1 MSAVESR
8 IIVGVD
14 GSEQSQAALGW
25 ALGQAELVGADLVLA
40 HTWNPD
46 SYATPAMAG
55 AVPDMIQAG
64 ALNDEAEEL
73 AQAWLDDLVAATVAR
88 TTASVSGVLASG
100 SPAGHILDLSAQA
113 TMVVVGSRGRGGLR
127 SAVLGST
134 SQQIAHH
141 AQCPVVVVRD
151 SAAATANQV
160 VVGVDGSPASLVAL
174 REAFAQAKLRGAS
187 LLMVH
192 AWSTSF
198 AGTLGISGQYFDRVR
213 ASEVDE
219 GWALLNQSLEELQAT
234 DQSVEIIERLEQ
246 GSPAAAIIE
255 ASKEAVLTVVGS
267 RGRGG
272 FAGLVLGSVSGSV
285 LAHADS
291 AVMVIRA

>member
-1 MSAVESR
+1 MSAVASR
-8 IIVGVD
+8 IIIGVD

-64 ALNDEAEEL
+64 ALNHEAEEL
-73 AQAWLDDLVAATVAR
+73 AQAWLDDLVAATATH

-100 SPAGHILDLSAQA
+100 SPAGRILDLSAEA
-113 TMVVVGSRGRGGLR
+113 TMVVVGNRGRGGLR

-151 SAAATANQV
+151 SAVTSANQV

-198 AGTLGISGQYFDRVR
+198 AGTLVNSGQDFDRVR

-219 GWALLNQSLEELQAT
+219 GWALLNQSLEELKAT

-246 GSPAAAIIE
+246 ASPAAAIIE

>member
-55 AVPDMIQAG
+55 VVPDMIQAG
-64 ALNDEAEEL
+64 ALNDEAEDL
-73 AQAWLDDLVAATVAR
+73 AQAWLDDLVAATAAR

-113 TMVVVGSRGRGGLR
+113 TMVVVGNRGRGGLR
-127 SAVLGST
+127 SALLGST

-160 VVGVDGSPASLVAL
+160 VVGVDGSPTSLVAL

-219 GWALLNQSLEELQAT
+219 GWALLNQSLAELKAT

>member
-1 MSAVESR
+1 MSAVASR
-8 IIVGVD
+8 IIIGVD

-64 ALNDEAEEL
+64 ALNHEAEEL
-73 AQAWLDDLVAATVAR
+73 AQAWLDDLVAATAAR

-100 SPAGHILDLSAQA
+100 SPAGHILDLSAEA
-113 TMVVVGSRGRGGLR
+113 TMVVVGNRGRGGLR

-151 SAAATANQV
+151 SAVTSANQV

-198 AGTLGISGQYFDRVR
+198 AGTLVNSGQDFDRVR

-219 GWALLNQSLEELQAT
+219 GWALLNQSLEELKAT

-246 GSPAAAIIE
+246 ASPAAAIIE

>member
-1 MSAVESR
+1 MSAVASR

-55 AVPDMIQAG
+55 VVPDMIQAG

-73 AQAWLDDLVAATVAR
+73 AQAWLNDLVAATVAR

-113 TMVVVGSRGRGGLR
+113 TMVVVGNRGRG
-127 SAVLGST
+127 
-134 SQQIAHH
+134 
-141 AQCPVVVVRD
+141 D
-151 SAAATANQV
+151 SAATSANQV
-160 VVGVDGSPASLVAL
+160 VVGVDGSPVSLVAL

-219 GWALLNQSLEELQAT
+219 GWALLNQSLAELQAT

-246 GSPAAAIIE
+246 ASPAAAIIE

>member
-25 ALGQAELVGADLVLA
+25 AIGQAELVGADLVLA

-73 AQAWLDDLVAATVAR
+73 AQAWLDDLVTATATR

-100 SPAGHILDLSAQA
+100 SPAGHVLDLSAEA
-113 TMVVVGSRGRGGLR
+113 IMVVVGSRGRGGLR

-151 SAAATANQV
+151 SSPTSGHQV
-160 VVGVDGSPASLVAL
+160 VVGVDGSPASLAAL

-198 AGTLGISGQYFDRVR
+198 AGTLVNSGQDFDRVR

-219 GWALLNQSLEELQAT
+219 GWALLNRSLAELQAT

-246 GSPAAAIIE
+246 ASPAAAIIE

>member
-55 AVPDMIQAG
+55 VVPDMIQAG

-100 SPAGHILDLSAQA
+100 SPAGHILDLSAEA
-113 TMVVVGSRGRGGLR
+113 TMVVVGNRGRGGLR

-151 SAAATANQV
+151 SAAAAANQV

-219 GWALLNQSLEELQAT
+219 GWALLNQSLAELQAT

>member
-46 SYATPAMAG
+46 SYAAPAMAG
-55 AVPDMIQAG
+55 VVPDMIQAG
-64 ALNDEAEEL
+64 ALNDEAEGL
-73 AQAWLDDLVAATVAR
+73 AQAWLNDLVAATVAR

-113 TMVVVGSRGRGGLR
+113 TMVVVGNRGRGGLR

-151 SAAATANQV
+151 SATATANQV

-198 AGTLGISGQYFDRVR
+198 AGTLVNSGQDFDRVR

-219 GWALLNQSLEELQAT
+219 GWALLNQSLAELQAT

-246 GSPAAAIIE
+246 ASPAAAIIE

-291 AVMVIRA
+291 AVMVVRA

>member
-1 MSAVESR
+1 MSAVASR

-55 AVPDMIQAG
+55 VVPDMIQAG

-100 SPAGHILDLSAQA
+100 SPAGHILDLSAEA
-113 TMVVVGSRGRGGLR
+113 TMVVVGNRGRGGLR

-151 SAAATANQV
+151 SAATSANQV

-198 AGTLGISGQYFDRVR
+198 AGTLVNSGQYFDRVR

-219 GWALLNQSLEELQAT
+219 GWALLNQSLAELKAT

>member
-55 AVPDMIQAG
+55 VVPDMIQAG

-160 VVGVDGSPASLVAL
+160 VVGVDGSPTSLVAL

-291 AVMVIRA
+291 AVMVVRA

>member
-25 ALGQAELVGADLVLA
+25 AIGQAELVGADLVLA

-46 SYATPAMAG
+46 SYAAPAMAG
-55 AVPDMIQAG
+55 VVPDMIQAG
-64 ALNDEAEEL
+64 ALNDEAEGL
-73 AQAWLDDLVAATVAR
+73 AQAWLDDLVAAIVAR

-100 SPAGHILDLSAQA
+100 SPAGHVLDLSAEA
-113 TMVVVGSRGRGGLR
+113 IMVVVGNRGRGGLR

-151 SAAATANQV
+151 SAATSANQV
-160 VVGVDGSPASLVAL
+160 VVGVDGSPASLAAL

-198 AGTLGISGQYFDRVR
+198 AGTLVNSGQDFDRVR

-219 GWALLNQSLEELQAT
+219 GWALLNQSLAELKAT

-246 GSPAAAIIE
+246 ASPAAAIIE

>member
-25 ALGQAELVGADLVLA
+25 AIGQVELVDADLVLA

-73 AQAWLDDLVAATVAR
+73 AQAWLDDLVTATAAR

-100 SPAGHILDLSAQA
+100 SPAGHILDLSAEA
-113 TMVVVGSRGRGGLR
+113 IMVVVGSRGRGGLR

-134 SQQIAHH
+134 SQQITHH

-151 SAAATANQV
+151 SAAAAANQV

-174 REAFAQAKLRGAS
+174 GEAFAQAKLRGAS

-198 AGTLGISGQYFDRVR
+198 AGTLVISDQYFDRVR

-219 GWALLNQSLEELQAT
+219 GWALLNQSLAELQAT

-291 AVMVIRA
+291 AVMVVRA

>member
-55 AVPDMIQAG
+55 VVPDMIQAG

-113 TMVVVGSRGRGGLR
+113 TMVVVGNRGRGGLR

-151 SAAATANQV
+151 SAATSANQV
-160 VVGVDGSPASLVAL
+160 VVGVDGSPASLAAL

-198 AGTLGISGQYFDRVR
+198 AGTLVNSGQDFDRVR

-219 GWALLNQSLEELQAT
+219 GWALLNQSLAELKAT

-246 GSPAAAIIE
+246 ASPAAAIIE

>member
-1 MSAVESR
+1 MSAVASR

-25 ALGQAELVGADLVLA
+25 AIGQAELVGADLVLA

-64 ALNDEAEEL
+64 ALNDEAEDL
-73 AQAWLDDLVAATVAR
+73 AQAWLDDLVAATATR
-88 TTASVSGVLASG
+88 TIASVSGVLASG
-100 SPAGHILDLSAQA
+100 SPAGHILDLSAEA

-151 SAAATANQV
+151 SAATSANQV

-198 AGTLGISGQYFDRVR
+198 AGTLVNSGQDFDRVR

-219 GWALLNQSLEELQAT
+219 GWALLNQSLEELKAT

-246 GSPAAAIIE
+246 ASPAAAIIE

>member
-1 MSAVESR
+1 MSAVELR

-25 ALGQAELVGADLVLA
+25 AIGQAELAGADLVLA

-73 AQAWLDDLVAATVAR
+73 AQAWLDDLVTATATR

-100 SPAGHILDLSAQA
+100 SPAGHVLDLSAEA
-113 TMVVVGSRGRGGLR
+113 IMVVVGSRGRGGLR

-151 SAAATANQV
+151 SSPTSGHQV
-160 VVGVDGSPASLVAL
+160 VVGVDGSPASLSAL
-174 REAFAQAKLRGAS
+174 REAFQQAKLRGAS

-198 AGTLGISGQYFDRVR
+198 AGTLVNSGQDFDRVR

-219 GWALLNQSLEELQAT
+219 GWALLNQSLAELQAT

-246 GSPAAAIIE
+246 ASPAAAIIE

>member
-1 MSAVESR
+1 MSAVASR

-14 GSEQSQAALGW
+14 GSEQSQAALDW

-55 AVPDMIQAG
+55 VVPDMIQAG

-73 AQAWLDDLVAATVAR
+73 AQAWLDDLVAATASR
-88 TTASVSGVLASG
+88 TNASVSGVLASG

-113 TMVVVGSRGRGGLR
+113 TMVVVGNRGRGGLR

-151 SAAATANQV
+151 FAAAAGKQV
-160 VVGVDGSPASLVAL
+160 VVGVDGSPASLAAL
-174 REAFAQAKLRGAS
+174 REAFQQAKLRGAS

-198 AGTLGISGQYFDRVR
+198 AGTLVNSGQEFDRVR

-219 GWALLNQSLEELQAT
+219 GWALLNQSLAELQAT

-246 GSPAAAIIE
+246 ASPAAAIIE

>member
-1 MSAVESR
+1 
-8 IIVGVD
+8 
-14 GSEQSQAALGW
+14 
-25 ALGQAELVGADLVLA
+25 
-40 HTWNPD
+40 
-46 SYATPAMAG
+46 
-55 AVPDMIQAG
+55 MIQAG
-64 ALNDEAEEL
+64 ALNHEAEEL
-73 AQAWLDDLVAATVAR
+73 AQAWLDDLVAATAAR
-88 TTASVSGVLASG
+88 TNASVSGVLASG
-100 SPAGHILDLSAQA
+100 SPAGHILDLSAEA

-151 SAAATANQV
+151 SAATSANRV
-160 VVGVDGSPASLVAL
+160 VVGVDGSPASLAAL

-198 AGTLGISGQYFDRVR
+198 AGTLVNSGQDFDRVR

-219 GWALLNQSLEELQAT
+219 GWALLNQSLEELKAT

-246 GSPAAAIIE
+246 TSPAAAIIE

>member
-14 GSEQSQAALGW
+14 GYEQSQAALGW
-25 ALGQAELVGADLVLA
+25 AIGQAELVDADLVLA

-55 AVPDMIQAG
+55 VVPDMIQAG
-64 ALNDEAEEL
+64 ALNDEAEGL

-88 TTASVSGVLASG
+88 TTASVLGVLASG

-113 TMVVVGSRGRGGLR
+113 TMVVVGNRGRGGLR
-127 SAVLGST
+127 SALLGST

-151 SAAATANQV
+151 SAAAAANQV
-160 VVGVDGSPASLVAL
+160 VVGVDGSPVSLVAL

-198 AGTLGISGQYFDRVR
+198 AGTLVNSGQDFDRVR

-219 GWALLNQSLEELQAT
+219 GWALLNQSLAELQAT

-246 GSPAAAIIE
+246 ASPAAAIIE

>member
-25 ALGQAELVGADLVLA
+25 AIGQAELVGADLVLA

-73 AQAWLDDLVAATVAR
+73 AQAWLDDLVTATATR

-100 SPAGHILDLSAQA
+100 SPAGHVLDLSAEA
-113 TMVVVGSRGRGGLR
+113 IMVVVGSRGRGGLR

-151 SAAATANQV
+151 SSPTSGHQV
-160 VVGVDGSPASLVAL
+160 VVGVDGSPASLAAL

-198 AGTLGISGQYFDRVR
+198 AGTLVNSGQDFDRVR

-219 GWALLNQSLEELQAT
+219 GWALLNQSLAELQAT

-246 GSPAAAIIE
+246 ASPAAAIIE

>member
-25 ALGQAELVGADLVLA
+25 AMGQAELVGADLVLA

-64 ALNDEAEEL
+64 ALNHEAEEL
-73 AQAWLDDLVAATVAR
+73 AQAWLDDLVAATATH

-100 SPAGHILDLSAQA
+100 SPAGHILDLSAEA
-113 TMVVVGSRGRGGLR
+113 TMVVVGNRGRGGLR

-141 AQCPVVVVRD
+141 SQCPVVVVRD
-151 SAAATANQV
+151 SAATTTNQV

-198 AGTLGISGQYFDRVR
+198 AGTLVNSGQDFDRLR

-219 GWALLNQSLEELQAT
+219 GWALLNQSLAELKAT

-246 GSPAAAIIE
+246 ASPAAAIIE

>member
-14 GSEQSQAALGW
+14 GSEQSQAALDW

-73 AQAWLDDLVAATVAR
+73 AQAWLDDLVAATATR
-88 TTASVSGVLASG
+88 TIASVSGVLASG
-100 SPAGHILDLSAQA
+100 SPAGHILDLSAEA
-113 TMVVVGSRGRGGLR
+113 TMVVVGNRGRGGLR

-151 SAAATANQV
+151 SAATSANQV
-160 VVGVDGSPASLVAL
+160 VVGVDGSPASLAAL

-198 AGTLGISGQYFDRVR
+198 AGTLVNSGQDFDRVR

-219 GWALLNQSLEELQAT
+219 GWALLNQSLEELKAT

-246 GSPAAAIIE
+246 ASPAAAIIE

>member
-1 MSAVESR
+1 MSAVASR

-14 GSEQSQAALGW
+14 GSEQSQAALDW

-55 AVPDMIQAG
+55 VVPDMIQAG

-73 AQAWLDDLVAATVAR
+73 AQAWLDDLVAATAAR
-88 TTASVSGVLASG
+88 TIASVSGVLASG
-100 SPAGHILDLSAQA
+100 SPAGHILDLSAEA

-151 SAAATANQV
+151 SAATSANQV

-198 AGTLGISGQYFDRVR
+198 AGTLVNSGQDFDRVR

-219 GWALLNQSLEELQAT
+219 GWALLNQSLEELKAT

-246 GSPAAAIIE
+246 ASPAAAIIE

>member
-1 MSAVESR
+1 
-8 IIVGVD
+8 
-14 GSEQSQAALGW
+14 
-25 ALGQAELVGADLVLA
+25 
-40 HTWNPD
+40 
-46 SYATPAMAG
+46 
-55 AVPDMIQAG
+55 
-64 ALNDEAEEL
+64 
-73 AQAWLDDLVAATVAR
+73 
-88 TTASVSGVLASG
+88 
-100 SPAGHILDLSAQA
+100 
-113 TMVVVGSRGRGGLR
+113 
-127 SAVLGST
+127 
-134 SQQIAHH
+134 
-141 AQCPVVVVRD
+141 VVRD
-151 SAAATANQV
+151 SAATSANQV
-160 VVGVDGSPASLVAL
+160 VVGVDGSPASLAAL

-198 AGTLGISGQYFDRVR
+198 AGTLVNSGQDFDRVR

-219 GWALLNQSLEELQAT
+219 GWALLNQSLAELQAT

-246 GSPAAAIIE
+246 ASPAAAIIE

>member
-25 ALGQAELVGADLVLA
+25 AIGQAELVGADLVLA

-73 AQAWLDDLVAATVAR
+73 AQAWLDDLVTATATR

-100 SPAGHILDLSAQA
+100 SPAGHVLDLSAEA
-113 TMVVVGSRGRGGLR
+113 IMVVVGSRGRGGLR

-151 SAAATANQV
+151 ITSTPANQV
-160 VVGVDGSPASLVAL
+160 VVGVDGSPASLAAL

-198 AGTLGISGQYFDRVR
+198 AGTLVNSGQDFDRVR

-219 GWALLNQSLEELQAT
+219 GWALLNQSLAELQAT

-246 GSPAAAIIE
+246 ASPAAAIIE

>member
-1 MSAVESR
+1 MSAIESR
-8 IIVGVD
+8 VVVGVD

-25 ALGQAELVGADLVLA
+25 AIGQAELVGADLVLA

-73 AQAWLDDLVAATVAR
+73 AQAWLDDLVTATATR

-100 SPAGHILDLSAQA
+100 SPAGHVLDLSAEA
-113 TMVVVGSRGRGGLR
+113 TMVVVGSRGRGGLA

-134 SQQIAHH
+134 SQQISHH

-151 SAAATANQV
+151 ITSTPANQV
-160 VVGVDGSPASLVAL
+160 VVGVDGSPASLAAL

-198 AGTLGISGQYFDRVR
+198 AGTLVNSGQDFDRVR

-219 GWALLNQSLEELQAT
+219 GWAMLNQSLAELQAT

-246 GSPAAAIIE
+246 ASPAAAIIE

>member
-100 SPAGHILDLSAQA
+100 SPAGHILDLSAEA
-113 TMVVVGSRGRGGLR
+113 TMVVVGNRGRGGLR

-151 SAAATANQV
+151 SAATSANQV

-219 GWALLNQSLEELQAT
+219 GWALLNQSLAELQAT

>member
-1 MSAVESR
+1 MSAVASR

-64 ALNDEAEEL
+64 ALNHEAEEL
-73 AQAWLDDLVAATVAR
+73 AQAWLDDLVAATAAR
-88 TTASVSGVLASG
+88 TIASVSGVLASG
-100 SPAGHILDLSAQA
+100 SPAGHILVLSAEA

-151 SAAATANQV
+151 SAATSANQV

-198 AGTLGISGQYFDRVR
+198 AGTLVNSGQDFDRVR

-219 GWALLNQSLEELQAT
+219 GWALLNQSLEELKAT

-246 GSPAAAIIE
+246 ASPAAAIIE

>member
-1 MSAVESR
+1 MSAVASR

-14 GSEQSQAALGW
+14 GSEQSQAALDW

-64 ALNDEAEEL
+64 ALNHEAEEL
-73 AQAWLDDLVAATVAR
+73 AQAWLDDLVAATAAR

-100 SPAGHILDLSAQA
+100 SPAGHILDLSAEA

-151 SAAATANQV
+151 SAATSANQV
-160 VVGVDGSPASLVAL
+160 VVGVDGSPTSLAAL

-198 AGTLGISGQYFDRVR
+198 AGTLVNSGQDFDRVR

-219 GWALLNQSLEELQAT
+219 GWALLNQSLEELKAT

-246 GSPAAAIIE
+246 ASPAAAIIE

>member
-8 IIVGVD
+8 VIVGVD

-25 ALGQAELVGADLVLA
+25 AIGQAELVGADLVLA

-73 AQAWLDDLVAATVAR
+73 AQAWLDDLVAATAAR

-100 SPAGHILDLSAQA
+100 SPAGHILDLSAEA
-113 TMVVVGSRGRGGLR
+113 TMVVVGSRGRGGLA

-134 SQQIAHH
+134 SQQISHH

-151 SAAATANQV
+151 SAATSANQV

-198 AGTLGISGQYFDRVR
+198 AGTLVNSGQDFDRVR

-219 GWALLNQSLEELQAT
+219 GWALLNQSLAELQAT

-246 GSPAAAIIE
+246 ASPAAAIIE

>member
-1 MSAVESR
+1 MSAVASR

-25 ALGQAELVGADLVLA
+25 AIGQAELVGADLVLA

-64 ALNDEAEEL
+64 ALNHEAEEL
-73 AQAWLDDLVAATVAR
+73 AQAWLDDLVAATATR
-88 TTASVSGVLASG
+88 TIASVSGVLASG
-100 SPAGHILDLSAQA
+100 SPAGHILDLSAEA

-151 SAAATANQV
+151 SAATSANQV

-198 AGTLGISGQYFDRVR
+198 AGTLVNSGQDFDRVR

-219 GWALLNQSLEELQAT
+219 GWALLNQSLEELKAT
-234 DQSVEIIERLEQ
+234 DHSVEIIERLEQ
-246 GSPAAAIIE
+246 ASPAAAIIE

-267 RGRGG
+267 RGRGS

>member
-14 GSEQSQAALGW
+14 GSEQSQAALDW
-25 ALGQAELVGADLVLA
+25 AIGQAELVGADLVLA

-73 AQAWLDDLVAATVAR
+73 AQAWLDDLVTATATR

-100 SPAGHILDLSAQA
+100 SPAGPVLDLSAEA
-113 TMVVVGSRGRGGLR
+113 IMVVVGSRGRGGLR

-151 SAAATANQV
+151 SSPTSGHQV
-160 VVGVDGSPASLVAL
+160 VVGVDGSPASLAAL

-198 AGTLGISGQYFDRVR
+198 AGTLVNSGQDFDRVR

-219 GWALLNQSLEELQAT
+219 GWALLNQSLAELQAT

-246 GSPAAAIIE
+246 ASPAAAIIE

>member
-14 GSEQSQAALGW
+14 GSEQSQAPLGW

-55 AVPDMIQAG
+55 VVPDMIQAG

-100 SPAGHILDLSAQA
+100 SPAGHILDLSAEA
-113 TMVVVGSRGRGGLR
+113 TMVVVGNRGRGGLR

-151 SAAATANQV
+151 SAAAAANQV

-219 GWALLNQSLEELQAT
+219 GWALLNQSLAELQAT

>member
-1 MSAVESR
+1 MSAVASR

-14 GSEQSQAALGW
+14 GSEQSQAALDW

-55 AVPDMIQAG
+55 VVPDMIQAG

-73 AQAWLDDLVAATVAR
+73 AQAWLDDLVAATAAR

-100 SPAGHILDLSAQA
+100 SPAGHILDLSAEA

-151 SAAATANQV
+151 SAATSANQV

-198 AGTLGISGQYFDRVR
+198 AGTLVNSGQDFDRVR

-219 GWALLNQSLEELQAT
+219 GWALLNQSLEELKAT

-246 GSPAAAIIE
+246 ASPAAAIIE

>member
-25 ALGQAELVGADLVLA
+25 AMGQAELVGADLVLA

-55 AVPDMIQAG
+55 VVPDMIQAG

-73 AQAWLDDLVAATVAR
+73 AQAWLDDLVAATAAR

-100 SPAGHILDLSAQA
+100 SPAGHILDLSAEA

-151 SAAATANQV
+151 SAATSANQV

-198 AGTLGISGQYFDRVR
+198 AGTLVNSGQDFDRVR

-219 GWALLNQSLEELQAT
+219 GWALLNQSLEELKAT

-246 GSPAAAIIE
+246 ASPAAAIIE

>member
-14 GSEQSQAALGW
+14 GYEQSQAALGW
-25 ALGQAELVGADLVLA
+25 AIGQAELVDADLVLA

-55 AVPDMIQAG
+55 VVPDMIQAG

-73 AQAWLDDLVAATVAR
+73 AQAWLNDLVAATVAR
-88 TTASVSGVLASG
+88 TTASVSGGLARG

-113 TMVVVGSRGRGGLR
+113 TMVVVGNRGRGGLR
-127 SAVLGST
+127 SALLGST

-151 SAAATANQV
+151 SAAAAANQV
-160 VVGVDGSPASLVAL
+160 VVGVDGSPASLAAL

-198 AGTLGISGQYFDRVR
+198 AGTLVNSGQDFDRVR

-219 GWALLNQSLEELQAT
+219 GWALLNQSLAELKAT

-246 GSPAAAIIE
+246 ASPAAAIIE

>member
-1 MSAVESR
+1 
-8 IIVGVD
+8 
-14 GSEQSQAALGW
+14 
-25 ALGQAELVGADLVLA
+25 
-40 HTWNPD
+40 
-46 SYATPAMAG
+46 
-55 AVPDMIQAG
+55 
-64 ALNDEAEEL
+64 
-73 AQAWLDDLVAATVAR
+73 
-88 TTASVSGVLASG
+88 
-100 SPAGHILDLSAQA
+100 
-113 TMVVVGSRGRGGLR
+113 MVVVGNRGRGGLR

-151 SAAATANQV
+151 SAATSANQV
-160 VVGVDGSPASLVAL
+160 VVGVDGSPASLAAL
-174 REAFAQAKLRGAS
+174 REAFAQAQLRGAS

-219 GWALLNQSLEELQAT
+219 GWALLNQSLAELQAT

>member
-8 IIVGVD
+8 IIIGVD

-55 AVPDMIQAG
+55 ALPDMIQAG
-64 ALNDEAEEL
+64 ALNHEAEEL
-73 AQAWLDDLVAATVAR
+73 AQAWLDDLVAATATH

-100 SPAGHILDLSAQA
+100 SPAGRILDLSAEA
-113 TMVVVGSRGRGGLR
+113 TMVVVGNRGRGGLR

-151 SAAATANQV
+151 SAVTSANQV

-198 AGTLGISGQYFDRVR
+198 AGTLVNSGQDFDRVR

-219 GWALLNQSLEELQAT
+219 GWALLNQSLEELKAT

-246 GSPAAAIIE
+246 ASPAAAIIE

>member
-55 AVPDMIQAG
+55 VVPDMIQAG

-100 SPAGHILDLSAQA
+100 SPAGHILDLSAEA
-113 TMVVVGSRGRGGLR
+113 TMVVVGNRGRGGLR

-141 AQCPVVVVRD
+141 AQCLVVVVRD
-151 SAAATANQV
+151 SAATSANQV

-219 GWALLNQSLEELQAT
+219 GWALLNQSLAELKAT